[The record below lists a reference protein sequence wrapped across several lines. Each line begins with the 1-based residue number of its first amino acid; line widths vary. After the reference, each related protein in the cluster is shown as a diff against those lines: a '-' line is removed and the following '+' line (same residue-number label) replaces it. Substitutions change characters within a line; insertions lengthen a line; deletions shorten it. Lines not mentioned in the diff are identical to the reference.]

1 MALQK
6 RNLDRKATCNET
18 TQSLSFRQYN

>member
-6 RNLDRKATCNET
+6 RNNSRC
-18 TQSLSFRQYN
+18 